1 MHPPNSFSA
10 PTISIASRGGS
21 HENSPTDSGKEEFAR
36 RSTRVAALLVMPSD
50 RRALFLQALS
60 ELDVPAYCVE
70 GCRAARR
77 LLQPNP
83 TASHASSIGLPVGL
97 IVTHVSLPDGN
108 WCDVLR
114 MTNQLGV
121 PASVVVDAL
130 EVNPTLWSEV
140 FWRGAYDLL
149 VQPWDWNDACQC
161 LEGALRS
168 RPRPRRPAAAMSD
181 S

>member
-1 MHPPNSFSA
+1 MHPPNVFSA
-10 PTISIASRGGS
+10 RAISIASRGNAR
-21 HENSPTDSGKEEFAR
+21 ETPPPDSGEEEFAR
-36 RSTRVAALLVMPSD
+36 RSSRVAALLVMPSE

-60 ELDVPAYCVE
+60 ELDVPVYCVE
-70 GCRAARR
+70 DCREARR
-77 LLQPNP
+77 LLQPTP
-83 TASHASSIGLPVGL
+83 AVSHTSSVGLPVGL

-114 MTNQLGV
+114 MMNQLGA
-121 PASVVVDAL
+121 PASVVVDAT

-149 VQPWDWNDACQC
+149 VQPCDWNDVCQC

-168 RPRPRRPAAAMSD
+168 RPRRLAS
-181 S
+181 SLSSS